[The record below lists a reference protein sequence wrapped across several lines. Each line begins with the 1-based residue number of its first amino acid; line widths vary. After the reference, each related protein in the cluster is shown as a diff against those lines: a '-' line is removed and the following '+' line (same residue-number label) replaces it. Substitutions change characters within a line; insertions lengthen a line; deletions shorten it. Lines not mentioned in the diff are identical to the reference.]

1 MRCHPHWVMLA
12 AGSDVES
19 TKSVVGLRL
28 FLYSALPVVVAS
40 IHIALDKSCRSRQRN
55 LEIFLLYLFGVRGL
69 ALGGAIV
76 LVVVYGPQHLS
87 RDHRKQEE
95 PVQSEASTASARVV

>member
-19 TKSVVGLRL
+19 TKSVVGLRH

-40 IHIALDKSCRSRQRN
+40 INIALDKSCRSRQRN

-69 ALGGAIV
+69 ALGGGGDRLGGCVRPAAP
-76 LVVVYGPQHLS
+76 LARSSQAGG
-87 RDHRKQEE
+87 
-95 PVQSEASTASARVV
+95 TSAA

>member
-40 IHIALDKSCRSRQRN
+40 IHFALDKSCRSRQRN
-55 LEIFLLYLFGVRGL
+55 LEIFLLYLFGVGGL
-69 ALGGAIV
+69 ALGGGDRLGGCVRPAAP
-76 LVVVYGPQHLS
+76 LARSSQAGG
-87 RDHRKQEE
+87 
-95 PVQSEASTASARVV
+95 TSAA

>member
-55 LEIFLLYLFGVRGL
+55 LEIFLLYLFGVGGL
-69 ALGGAIV
+69 ALGGWRSSWWLCTARSTSRAIIASRRNQCSLRHPRHL
-76 LVVVYGPQHLS
+76 LV
-87 RDHRKQEE
+87 
-95 PVQSEASTASARVV
+95 

>member
-19 TKSVVGLRL
+19 TKSVVGLRH

-40 IHIALDKSCRSRQRN
+40 INIALDKSCRSRQRN

-95 PVQSEASTASARVV
+95 PVQPEASTASARVV